1 MTLDKVMQRLRGQI
15 AEAGSETSWAATHG
29 LSQAYI
35 NYVVRGAAKPG
46 PRILKAL
53 GLKKVTSYEKV

>member
-1 MTLDKVMQRLRGQI
+1 MQRLRGQI
-15 AEAGSETSWAATHG
+15 AEAGSESAWAEIHG
-29 LSQAYI
+29 LSQAYV
-35 NYVVRGAAKPG
+35 NYVMRGVAKPG